1 VSGSGSAAAG
11 PGRALLEVSPGR
23 HYNASKY
30 PLDDG
35 GNVNVD
41 RSDVLSTQMLIGE
54 HWVDVSEGGA
64 MDHVNAATGK
74 VQKSF
79 PIASIGEVD
88 RAVRAARGAFAD
100 WRRWE
105 PDRRRDVLRRVAQLL
120 RERASEIGVVCSLEN
135 GAVYSPFNALHTAE
149 WYDYY
154 AGWADKITGEKI
166 RAYPSAGLD
175 YTIPE
180 PVGVIAALIT
190 WNGPLGFCG
199 MAVAPALAAGCCVVI
214 KSPELAPFSP
224 VEFAKICREAG
235 IPPGVVNV
243 VAGGPDVG
251 DALIRHPG
259 IDKVTF
265 TGGTQT
271 AKKLQA
277 ACADT
282 LTPLVMELGGKSA
295 NIVFDDAD
303 RARSIALAA
312 RFTGNNGQGCSL
324 PTRLLVQ
331 DTVYDE
337 VVEGVVALAE
347 QVVVGDPFENGVS
360 MGPVISRDACNRIL
374 GMVSDAVAGGAKLLT
389 GGERLGGS
397 LADGYFIPP
406 TILGEVDPQAPIAQE
421 EIFGPVLC
429 AIPFSDE
436 AEAVSIANATRF
448 GLAAYVQTNSFARG
462 QRMIDVLEAGTV
474 QINSSGPGPVSVASP
489 FGGVKHSGY
498 GRQGSIEGIREFI
511 SFKNVLINP

>member
-1 VSGSGSAAAG
+1 MDRTAA
-11 PGRALLEVSPGR
+11 
-23 HYNASKY
+23 
-30 PLDDG
+30 
-35 GNVNVD
+35 
-41 RSDVLSTQMLIGE
+41 LSSEMLIGPR
-54 HWVDVSEGGA
+54 WVEVSEGGT
-64 MDHVNAATGK
+64 MDHINAVSGK

-88 RAVRAARGAFAD
+88 EAVKAAREAFKT
-100 WRRWE
+100 WRKWQ
-105 PDRRRDVLRRVAQLL
+105 PDQRRDVLRRVAQLL
-120 RERASEIGVVCSLEN
+120 TERADDIGVVCSLEN
-135 GAVYSPFNALHTAE
+135 SAPYSPFNALHTAQ
-149 WYDYY
+149 WYEYY
-154 AGWADKITGEKI
+154 AGWADKVTGQSI
-166 RAYPSAGLD
+166 RAYPSTGLD

-180 PVGVIAALIT
+180 PVGVVAALIT

-224 VEFAKICREAG
+224 VTFGQVCLEAG

-265 TGGTQT
+265 TGGTET

-277 ACADT
+277 ACADS

-295 NIVFDDAD
+295 NIVFEDAD
-303 RARSIALAA
+303 IPRSIQLAA

-331 DTVYDE
+331 DSVYDE
-337 VVEGVVALAE
+337 VVNGVVALAE
-347 QVVVGDPFENGVS
+347 KVVVGDPFEPGVT
-360 MGPVISRDACNRIL
+360 MGPVISEQACNRIL
-374 GMVSDAVAGGAKLLT
+374 GMIDRAVAAGATLLT
-389 GGERLGGS
+389 GGKRLGGS
-397 LADGYFIPP
+397 LADGFFIPP
-406 TILGEVDPQAPIAQE
+406 TILGDVDVNAEIAQE

-429 AIPFSDE
+429 VMRFTTE
-436 AEAVSIANATRF
+436 EEAVEKANATRF
-448 GLAAYVQTNSFARG
+448 GLAAYAQTNNFARA
-462 QRMIDVLEAGTV
+462 QRLIEALEAGNV

-489 FGGVKHSGY
+489 FGGVKQSGY
-498 GRQGSIEGIREFI
+498 GRQGSEEGIREFLSI
-511 SFKNVLINP
+511 KNVLINS